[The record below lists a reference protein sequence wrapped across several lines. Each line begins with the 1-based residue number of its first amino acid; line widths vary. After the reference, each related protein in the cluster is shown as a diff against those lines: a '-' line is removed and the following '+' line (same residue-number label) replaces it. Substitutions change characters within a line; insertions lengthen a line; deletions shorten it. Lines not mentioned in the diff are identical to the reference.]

1 MILSLA
7 TSLLLCCVAATSA
20 NSHHTARDEKSS
32 VTITLLSTTDSHGHL
47 LAWDELTNRPTNE
60 GLAKIAT
67 LVKQIRE
74 ASPAALLL
82 DCGDTTEGTPLAY
95 YFAVKDTKVPNPEI
109 AAFNA
114 MHYDAMAVG
123 NHEFNFGETEMWKA
137 KGESHF
143 PWLAANLKERYTSG
157 VKYIQPYIIQKISG
171 IRVGIVGF
179 VTPGVVRWEI
189 PEHYAGY
196 TFEPIVEAA
205 KRVIPEV
212 RAQADLV
219 VVIMHSGLDR
229 NPKTGQEFSGQ
240 EVRGENAA
248 WELAEEVPGID
259 LIFYGH
265 THQEMPKLVVNGVLM
280 AQAKNWGGSLARADV
295 TMERDAAGKWKVIA
309 KTSQTMHPT
318 KEIPEDAAI
327 VKLLEPYKKKV
338 EAYLDTP
345 IATAT
350 QDMSG
355 ELARYEDEPLVDAIQ
370 RAQMEYAH
378 ADVSLATMFIPGTRV
393 AAGTVTIR
401 DAFAVYP
408 YENTLYAVEMTG
420 AQLKDALEHAASFYP
435 AWPLPEGKQMRL
447 PGYNAD
453 SAEGVSYE
461 MDLTRPVGSR
471 IVNLEFHGKPLE
483 PSQKL
488 RVAVNNYRYT
498 GGGGY
503 SVFSDGAS
511 TFSGTKPL
519 PVAYRSNR
527 EIRDLLIDYLREVK
541 TIPAADDNWRIVPDA
556 ARKAI
561 EAQAIA
567 SERPRNEVAS
577 TPRQ

>member
-1 MILSLA
+1 MILIS
-7 TSLLLCCVAATSA
+7 SLLLCGGA
-20 NSHHTARDEKSS
+20 NSQSGNQIRQNS
-32 VTITLLSTTDSHGHL
+32 VTLTLLSTTDSHGHL
-47 LAWDELTNRPTNE
+47 LARDELTNRPMNE

-67 LVKQIRE
+67 LVRQIRD
-74 ASPAALLL
+74 ANPATLLL

-95 YFAVKDTKVPNPEI
+95 YFAVKDTKAPNPEI
-109 AAFNA
+109 AVFNT

-123 NHEFNFGETEMWKA
+123 NHEFNFGEEEMWKA
-137 KGESHF
+137 KSESHF
-143 PWLAANLKERYTSG
+143 PWLAANLKETYTSG
-157 VKYIQPYIIQKISG
+157 VKYIQPYVIKTISG

-179 VTPGVVRWEI
+179 VTPAVPRWEI
-189 PEHYAGY
+189 PAHYAGY
-196 TFEPIVEAA
+196 DFEPIVDAA

-212 RAQADLV
+212 RAKSDLV

-229 NPKTGQEFSGQ
+229 NPQTGQMFPGQ
-240 EVRGENAA
+240 ETNGENAA

-259 LIFYGH
+259 VIFYGH

-295 TMERDAAGKWKVIA
+295 TMQRDASGKWTVVSKE
-309 KTSQTMHPT
+309 SQTIRST
-318 KEIPEDAAI
+318 AQIPEDAAI
-327 VKLLEPYKKKV
+327 VRLLQPYEKKV
-338 EAYLDTP
+338 EAYLNTP
-345 IATAT
+345 IATAKEN
-350 QDMSG
+350 MSG

-378 ADVSLATMFIPGTRV
+378 ADVSLATMFIPSTRV

-401 DAFAVYP
+401 DAFGVYP

-435 AWPLPEGKQMRL
+435 AWPFPPGKRVRL

-461 MDLTRPVGSR
+461 MDLTKPVGSR
-471 IVNLEFHGKPLE
+471 IVNLEFQGKPLE

-511 TFSGTKPL
+511 TLNEFKPL
-519 PVAYRSNR
+519 PVAYRSEQ

-541 TIPAADDNWRIVPDA
+541 TIPRADGNWRIVPDE

-567 SERPRNEVAS
+567 SERPRNEAANA
-577 TPRQ
+577 PKH

>member
-1 MILSLA
+1 MILIS
-7 TSLLLCCVAATSA
+7 SLLLCGGA
-20 NSHHTARDEKSS
+20 NSQSGNQIRQNS
-32 VTITLLSTTDSHGHL
+32 VTLTLLSTTDSHGHL
-47 LAWDELTNRPTNE
+47 LARDELTNRPMNE

-67 LVKQIRE
+67 LVRQIRD
-74 ASPAALLL
+74 ANPATLLL

-95 YFAVKDTKVPNPEI
+95 YFAVKDTKAPNPEI
-109 AAFNA
+109 AVFNT

-123 NHEFNFGETEMWKA
+123 NHEFNFGEEEMWKA
-137 KGESHF
+137 KSESHF
-143 PWLAANLKERYTSG
+143 PWLAANLKETYTSG
-157 VKYIQPYIIQKISG
+157 VKYIQPYVIKTISG

-179 VTPGVVRWEI
+179 VTPAVPRWEI
-189 PEHYAGY
+189 PAHYAGY
-196 TFEPIVEAA
+196 DFEPIVDAA

-212 RAQADLV
+212 RAKSDLV

-229 NPKTGQEFSGQ
+229 NPQTGQMFPGQ
-240 EVRGENAA
+240 ETNGENAA
-248 WELAEEVPGID
+248 WELAEQVPGID
-259 LIFYGH
+259 VIFYGH

-295 TMERDAAGKWKVIA
+295 TMQRDASGKWTVVSKE
-309 KTSQTMHPT
+309 SQTIRST
-318 KEIPEDAAI
+318 AQIPEDAAI
-327 VKLLEPYKKKV
+327 VRLLQPYEKKV
-338 EAYLDTP
+338 EAYLNTP
-345 IATAT
+345 IATAKEN
-350 QDMSG
+350 MSG

-378 ADVSLATMFIPGTRV
+378 ADVSLATMFIPSTRV

-401 DAFAVYP
+401 DAFGVYP

-435 AWPLPEGKQMRL
+435 AWPFPPGKRVRL

-461 MDLTRPVGSR
+461 MDLTKPVGSR
-471 IVNLEFHGKPLE
+471 IVNLEFQGKPLE
-483 PSQKL
+483 PSQEL

-511 TFSGTKPL
+511 TLSGFKPL
-519 PVAYRSNR
+519 PVAYRSEQ

-541 TIPAADDNWRIVPDA
+541 TIPRADGNWRIVPDE

-567 SERPRNEVAS
+567 SERPRNEAANA
-577 TPRQ
+577 PKH